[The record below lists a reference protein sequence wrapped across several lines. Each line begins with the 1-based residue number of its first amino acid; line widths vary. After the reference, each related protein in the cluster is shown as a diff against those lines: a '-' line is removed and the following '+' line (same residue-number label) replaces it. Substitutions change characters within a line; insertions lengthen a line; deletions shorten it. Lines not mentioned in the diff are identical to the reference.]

1 MSTLAA
7 EERVT
12 KLFKKYEPAYAH
24 DYYTRDMT
32 FMSHALQTAELAKN
46 SGADEETILAALFI
60 NVGFFARPISEWTKD
75 VRYELMKYLFIDV
88 NGREHVADSGIC
100 GSRYLQYFGFPK
112 KTCKLLES
120 NTLAKSYIWATD
132 PTYVNN
138 LNMDPM
144 QKIAWQMEL
153 SDTKK
158 SEFEKDPLFKEKVQL
173 VKWGVTAATKTKDS
187 PPDLDTYRDMV
198 IRNIQI

>member
-1 MSTLAA
+1 MSILTA

-12 KLFKKYEPAYAH
+12 KLFEKYEPAYVNHYPA
-24 DYYTRDMT
+24 RGMT

-60 NVGFFARPISEWTKD
+60 NVGLFARPVSEWTKD

-88 NGREHVADSGIC
+88 NGDEHVTDSGIC
-100 GSRYLQYFGFPK
+100 GGRYLQYFGFPK
-112 KTCKLLES
+112 KTCELLES
-120 NTLAKSYIWATD
+120 NTLTKNYIATVD
-132 PTYVNN
+132 QTYIKN
-138 LNMDPM
+138 LDRGLA
-144 QKIAWQMEL
+144 QSIAWKMEL

-158 SEFEKDPLFKEKVQL
+158 SEFEEDPLFKEKVQL
-173 VKWGVTAATKTKDS
+173 VKWEVTAATKTKDT

>member
-1 MSTLAA
+1 MSTLTA

-12 KLFKKYEPAYAH
+12 KLFKKYEPAYGN
-24 DYYTRDMT
+24 DYPARDMT
-32 FMSHALQTAELAKN
+32 FMSHALQTAQLAKN
-46 SGADEETILAALFI
+46 EGADEETILAALFI
-60 NVGFFARPISEWTKD
+60 NVGYFARPVSEWTKD
-75 VRYELMKYLFIDV
+75 VRFELLKYLFIDA
-88 NGREHVADSGIC
+88 NGDEHVVNSGIC
-100 GSRYLQYFGFPK
+100 GSRYLQHFGFPK
-112 KTCKLLES
+112 KTCELLES
-120 NTLAKSYIWATD
+120 NTLTKNYIGTVDQA
-132 PTYVNN
+132 YVNN
-138 LNMDPM
+138 LDIGLAQNPD
-144 QKIAWQMEL
+144 WQMEL